1 MIDELVGEL
10 EELGLKIES
19 VDEIQR
25 DTLIKT
31 SDGVDIWIFPLGDGY
46 ETRLEFNDLVH
57 FTDGGPDLAVSIVNA
72 HEAIRLARVTS

>member
-10 EELGLKIES
+10 EELGLKIEDVVS
-19 VDEIQR
+19 VQG

-31 SDGVDIWIFPLGDGY
+31 SDGVDIWFFADDDLEP
-46 ETRLEFNDLVH
+46 RLEFNDLVY

-72 HEAIRLARVTS
+72 HEAIRVARVTI